1 VCAVFVDGAGTVAL
15 SERVREFLAGLERL
29 VVDLPSGVAHQQR
42 RAVPA
47 RAVADQLHGFG
58 LGPGANRRSALRIQH
73 LERADRSFG
82 GRRGRPIRD
91 GSYYRAMSL
100 EGTLET
106 AGGDAGDA
114 VLFVFTV
121 ANAGDETVELEFMD
135 ACTAEFV
142 LVADGEEV
150 WRFTDGRAFAQVL
163 SSDTLAPGE
172 SVTYEA
178 EWTDPQPGVYT
189 AIAELRATD
198 ETCEA
203 RTDVS
208 VPP

>member
-1 VCAVFVDGAGTVAL
+1 
-15 SERVREFLAGLERL
+15 
-29 VVDLPSGVAHQQR
+29 
-42 RAVPA
+42 
-47 RAVADQLHGFG
+47 
-58 LGPGANRRSALRIQH
+58 
-73 LERADRSFG
+73 
-82 GRRGRPIRD
+82 
-91 GSYYRAMSL
+91 MSL

-163 SSDTLAPGE
+163 SSDTLAPA
-172 SVTYEA
+172 S
-178 EWTDPQPGVYT
+178 
-189 AIAELRATD
+189 R
-198 ETCEA
+198 
-203 RTDVS
+203 
-208 VPP
+208 

>member
-1 VCAVFVDGAGTVAL
+1 
-15 SERVREFLAGLERL
+15 
-29 VVDLPSGVAHQQR
+29 
-42 RAVPA
+42 
-47 RAVADQLHGFG
+47 
-58 LGPGANRRSALRIQH
+58 
-73 LERADRSFG
+73 
-82 GRRGRPIRD
+82 
-91 GSYYRAMSL
+91 MSL

>member
-1 VCAVFVDGAGTVAL
+1 
-15 SERVREFLAGLERL
+15 
-29 VVDLPSGVAHQQR
+29 
-42 RAVPA
+42 
-47 RAVADQLHGFG
+47 
-58 LGPGANRRSALRIQH
+58 
-73 LERADRSFG
+73 
-82 GRRGRPIRD
+82 
-91 GSYYRAMSL
+91 
-100 EGTLET
+100 
-106 AGGDAGDA
+106 

-142 LVADGEEV
+142 LVADGEKSGDSP
-150 WRFTDGRAFAQVL
+150 TGGRSRRCSARTPSPRRVGDL
-163 SSDTLAPGE
+163 RGGG
-172 SVTYEA
+172 
-178 EWTDPQPGVYT
+178 TDPQPGVYT